1 MDMYNEKKL
10 KYVNLPAGGWNG
22 VKMFGLVVFN
32 CSTCVL
38 TVCPSSPDVCKLR
51 LDFDTFVLADPVQ
64 VTPSIIK
71 LSRDKSMNQISIK
84 TPIPKCRPF
93 LKIYQ

>member
-1 MDMYNEKKL
+1 MPHPDEL
-10 KYVNLPAGGWNG
+10 LRSAPS
-22 VKMFGLVVFN
+22 VKMFGLVFD

-64 VTPSIIK
+64 VMVIPSI
-71 LSRDKSMNQISIK
+71 N
-84 TPIPKCRPF
+84 
-93 LKIYQ
+93 Y